1 MRVMFCTARE
11 WASQVRR
18 HAGGALAL
26 ILGCATLTLPA
37 QAVETTRVLS
47 LDSVIAK
54 HADADAKFI
63 EVDGVK
69 VHYKDAG
76 HGPAVLLV
84 HGTMGDLDDW
94 DGWLPTLARD
104 HRVLRFDMPG
114 FAMTGPLPSG
124 NYSVDRMMSFIDAFM
139 DLMGEEHFAIA
150 GTSYGGLV
158 SFRYAATRTDRV
170 TALILTNSAGIEYG
184 KGPKQPQAASGAST
198 PAPQLHNV
206 LTDPVIDAKDVEAN
220 LSNVLVNKQL
230 ITPEMIQR
238 KLDFQNV
245 KGRAEEGM
253 AGRKLYERGDPLRV
267 LAHVRA
273 PAIVIWGAGSQVLS
287 TQTADAFV
295 AAMKNSCHVEREM
308 VPNAGHLSI
317 VDQPE
322 KTSQMAESFLA
333 RLPSFKGCR
342 SPAER

>member
-1 MRVMFCTARE
+1 MRVMWCTTRE
-11 WASQVRR
+11 RVRGGVRR
-18 HAGGALAL
+18 AGLAL
-26 ILGCATLTLPA
+26 GCLVGAAALTLNA
-37 QAVETTRVLS
+37 HAVETTRVLS

-63 EVDGVK
+63 ELDGVK
-69 VHYKDAG
+69 VHYKDTG

-94 DGWLPTLARD
+94 DGWLPILARD

-124 NYSVDRMMSFIDAFM
+124 NYSVDRMLSFIDAFM
-139 DLMGEEHFAIA
+139 DLMGEAHFAIA

-170 TALILTNSAGIEYG
+170 SALILTNSAGIEYG
-184 KGPKQPQAASGAST
+184 KGPKAPTAASGSAA
-198 PAPQLHNV
+198 PAPKLHNV
-206 LTDPVIDAKDVEAN
+206 LTDPVIDAADVEAN
-220 LSNVLVNKQL
+220 LSNVLVNKAL

-245 KGRAEEGM
+245 AGRAEEGM
-253 AGRKLYERGDPLRV
+253 AGRKLYERGDPQRV

-295 AAMKNSCHVEREM
+295 AALKNSCHVEREM

-322 KTSQMAESFLA
+322 KTAQLAESFLA
-333 RLPSFKGCR
+333 RIPSFKGCR
-342 SPAER
+342 SPAEH